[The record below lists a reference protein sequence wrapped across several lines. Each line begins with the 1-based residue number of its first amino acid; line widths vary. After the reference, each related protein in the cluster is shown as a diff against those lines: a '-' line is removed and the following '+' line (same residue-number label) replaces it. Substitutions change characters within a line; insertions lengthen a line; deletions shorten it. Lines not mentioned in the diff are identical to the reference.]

1 VIVASYERDSSN
13 PDDVSSQSCPKP
25 PPPTTREPH
34 IDAPTIPTTNTLT
47 WINAAPPHPT
57 KEPLDIPTSFWG
69 TSGGAFRADGE
80 VTDSAGPFANVEA
93 GSRMMWRGKALGPQP
108 PTPGNLFKATMHI
121 TP

>member
-57 KEPLDIPTSFWG
+57 KEPLDIPTSFNLSHRRVFHDLG
-69 TSGGAFRADGE
+69 VF
-80 VTDSAGPFANVEA
+80 GPERVRPLVGLE
-93 GSRMMWRGKALGPQP
+93 
-108 PTPGNLFKATMHI
+108 
-121 TP
+121 